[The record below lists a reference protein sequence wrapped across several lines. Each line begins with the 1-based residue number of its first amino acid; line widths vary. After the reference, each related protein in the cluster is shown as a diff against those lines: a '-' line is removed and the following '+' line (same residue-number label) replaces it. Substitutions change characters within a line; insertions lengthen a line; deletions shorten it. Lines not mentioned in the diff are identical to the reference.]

1 MKKAIH
7 HWGLPREYDFDAKM
21 RLVRELGYDGVEL
34 GIARRGELSPD
45 MDRFEL
51 ASVKAKADKMGVI
64 IHSLTCT
71 LNWEASATSD
81 IPQIREK
88 ARSTLVRQI
97 DIASQLKADC
107 ILALPG
113 FVALDFTISS
123 LCDQKSESAY
133 NPSQERIRYDVA
145 YKRAVDFFREIVPYA
160 EDAGITVCVE
170 NIWNHFLLSP
180 IEMRDFID
188 DIGSDYVQSYFDVA
202 NVMPYGYPEQWIAIL
217 DKRIK
222 RVHLKDYLLESNSV
236 SGFTQL
242 LEGDVDF
249 EAVANALHD
258 IGYDAWV
265 TAEVNAPENDRG
277 ETAKK
282 AMTAIN
288 KIFGGV

>member
-7 HWGLPREYDFDAKM
+7 HWGLPREYEFDAKM
-21 RLVRELGYDGVEL
+21 RLIRELGYDGVEL
-34 GIARRGELSPD
+34 GIARRGEISPD
-45 MDRFEL
+45 MDSFEL
-51 ASVKAKADKMGVI
+51 AQIKAKADREGVV

-81 IPQIREK
+81 LPQIREK
-88 ARSTLVRQI
+88 ARNTLVRQI

-107 ILALPG
+107 VLALPG

-123 LCDQKSESAY
+123 LCAQKSESNY
-133 NPSQERIRYDVA
+133 DPSQERIRYDVA
-145 YKRAVDFFREIVPYA
+145 YSRAVDFFREIVPCA
-160 EDAGITVCVE
+160 EKAGVTVCVE

-180 IEMRDFID
+180 IEMRSFID

-202 NVMPYGYPEQWIAIL
+202 NVMPGGYPEQWIAIL
-217 DKRIK
+217 NKRIK
-222 RVHLKDYLLESNSV
+222 RVHLKDYLLGSNSV

-249 EAVANALHD
+249 EAVVKALRD

-265 TAEVNAPENDRG
+265 TAEVNAPENDCG